1 MKKYLALAVLLLIAF
16 ACSDQRETNLA
27 ASQKLYNH
35 FNAHDWKAMAD
46 LYADK
51 AEFLDPSFGAEYVT
65 QTHQQIV
72 KKYSGMEQMFPDI
85 HDEVKEMYAVDDKV
99 IIQFVAT
106 GNSGD
111 SIKLNLPICGI
122 LTFKDGKIIRDAT
135 YYDN

>member
-1 MKKYLALAVLLLIAF
+1 MKRLTILLSILILM
-16 ACSDQRETNLA
+16 ACSDQREANV
-27 ASQKLYNH
+27 ASTKKLYEH
-35 FNAHDWKAMAD
+35 FNAHNWKSMAD
-46 LYADK
+46 LYAEN
-51 AEFLDPSFGAEYVT
+51 AEFLDPSFGASYVK
-65 QTHQQIV
+65 QTREQIV
-72 KKYSGMEQMFPDI
+72 DKYLGMEQMFPDI
-85 HDEVKEMYAVDDKV
+85 HDEVNQMYAVDDKV

>member
-1 MKKYLALAVLLLIAF
+1 MKKVVIVIIALVF
-16 ACSDQRETNLA
+16 VACSDEREANV
-27 ASQKLYNH
+27 ASAKKLYEH

-46 LYADK
+46 LYSDK
-51 AEFLDPSFGAEYVT
+51 AEFLDPSFGKSYIT
-65 QTHQQIV
+65 QTRQQIV
-72 KKYSGMEQMFPDI
+72 EKYSGMQQMFPDI

-111 SIKLNLPICGI
+111 SIKLDLPICGI